1 MSKVALA
8 SNLSIR
14 PLAEGDAIVCEK
26 ILRSLP
32 DWFGIESSIVEYR
45 RALDVLETYVAEV
58 NAELVGFLA
67 LNRHNEHTSE
77 IHVMAV
83 LERFHGRGIG
93 SALLEHVE
101 RRLRSHS
108 VEYLEVKTLGPSRRD
123 PHYERTRRFYS
134 ARGFRAIEETNL
146 WGKENPCLILVK
158 HLSCCN
164 GAG

>member
-1 MSKVALA
+1 VQGSPRLY
-8 SNLSIR
+8 LSIR
-14 PLAEGDAIVCEK
+14 PLAQEDAILCEK

-45 RALDVLETYVAEV
+45 RALDALEPYVAEV
-58 NAELVGFLA
+58 NAELVGFLT

-93 SALLEHVE
+93 SAFLEHAE
-101 RRLRSHS
+101 RHLRAHS
-108 VEYLEVKTLGPSRRD
+108 VEYLEVKTLGPSKRD
-123 PHYERTRRFYS
+123 PHYERTRHFYS

-146 WGKENPCLILVK
+146 WGKQNSCLILVK
-158 HLSCCN
+158 HLGHPN
-164 GAG
+164 GVG